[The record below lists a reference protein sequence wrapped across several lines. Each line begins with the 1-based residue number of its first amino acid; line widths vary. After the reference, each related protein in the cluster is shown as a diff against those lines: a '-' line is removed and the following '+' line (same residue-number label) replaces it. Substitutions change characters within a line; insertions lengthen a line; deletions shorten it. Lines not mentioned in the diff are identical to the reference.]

1 LAEKTPDTKQA
12 VTAAIDDS
20 WKELRRVIGSL
31 SAADMEAPGVTAD
44 WTPKDVLGHITTWEA
59 ELLAVVASGQQKN
72 YPDLDGFNQ
81 QAVKSKRKL
90 VARDALAQ
98 LEETH
103 RALRDSLAAA
113 PAAYFEQSHP
123 VRRSIDEDTVAH
135 YDEHVRSLREWA
147 RSRKQ

>member
-1 LAEKTPDTKQA
+1 LAEKTPDTKPT
-12 VTAAIDDS
+12 VIAAIDDS
-20 WKELRRVIGSL
+20 WKELRRALGSL
-31 SAADMEAPGVTAD
+31 SAADMEAPGVTGD

-59 ELLAVVASGQQKN
+59 ELLAVVASGQQKS

-90 VARDALAQ
+90 DAREVLAQ

-103 RALRDSLAAA
+103 RALRDGLAAA
-113 PAAYFEQSHP
+113 PAAYFEKSHP
-123 VRRSIDEDTVAH
+123 VRRSVDADTVEH

-147 RSRKQ
+147 RSPRR